1 MDLTKIT
8 GGAQTEFKSANSF
21 NDVINDNNVDKS
33 YYDDIIDTPSG
44 RTGTGRG
51 NGGTRTNGTTVST
64 GRGNGGTRT
73 NGTTVSTGR
82 GNGGSTRPSDFTFA
96 GGNSLEAKM
105 LQEAENWKA
114 EKREGNP
121 DVIPNHDN
129 SSSNGSSAVN
139 TTKKK
144 LPILPIVAAVVL
156 YFIIKK

>member
-21 NDVINDNNVDKS
+21 NDVINDNNVNKS

-64 GRGNGGTRT
+64 GRGN
-73 NGTTVSTGR
+73 N
-82 GNGGSTRPSDFTFA
+82 GSTSDSAKPSDFTFA

>member
-44 RTGTGRG
+44 RTG
-51 NGGTRTNGTTVST
+51 T

>member
-64 GRGNGGTRT
+64 GRGN
-73 NGTTVSTGR
+73 N
-82 GNGGSTRPSDFTFA
+82 GSTRLSDSAKPSDFTFA